1 MLWGASKCQVIHSI
15 HPASFISQPD
25 TSPHPPPP
33 SSSLR
38 DNQKGKGKKKNS
50 RISLELLTNNPKR
63 LTRPQTPFRQPF
75 QFPHVFIPS
84 IPHGHILHLEPFIPP
99 LGQRQ
104 RIKLIALRRE
114 VQFWWIPGELVGQEI
129 RVVVVR
135 ARVLVEHH
143 GVFAPGAFGEG
154 DVCAAEVE
162 AGDVDVDHG
171 VFWGG
176 GLWLLDKFFLICF
189 GCQCLRLLLFFFT
202 VKRRKGRLELKENK
216 IWKNDMKDAFL
227 YKNVLGK
234 PVVACGHM

>member
-15 HPASFISQPD
+15 HPASLISQPD
-25 TSPHPPPP
+25 TLTSPPPP
-33 SSSLR
+33 IIISR
-38 DNQKGKGKKKNS
+38 GQPEGEKKKKNS

-84 IPHGHILHLEPFIPP
+84 IPHRHILHLEPFIPP

-143 GVFAPGAFGEG
+143 GVFAPGAFREG
-154 DVCAAEVE
+154 NACAAEVE

-171 VFWGG
+171 VF
-176 GLWLLDKFFLICF
+176 FFC
-189 GCQCLRLLLFFFT
+189 
-202 VKRRKGRLELKENK
+202 
-216 IWKNDMKDAFL
+216 W
-227 YKNVLGK
+227 
-234 PVVACGHM
+234 VVAAW